1 MEFKHTMVF
10 DTTEELEQGFT
21 YGNKELSIFIVD
33 TALENLKTELTAF
46 RKKWVQRDQK
56 LYKTGAISKN

>member
-1 MEFKHTMVF
+1 MEFKNTMVF

-33 TALENLKTELTAF
+33 TAGDGVREAHHPSDF
-46 RKKWVQRDQK
+46 RPSC
-56 LYKTGAISKN
+56 GIAE